1 MSFRINR
8 IVPSIALALL
18 AAPLSAI
25 AEDGKVYPATMCQGS
40 LVGNPSILSYDGT
53 RLVNTSTTYS
63 AVVVCPAIKDDVF
76 SGAGANEAY
85 MRYYKA
91 NSTGFI
97 SNLYSFS
104 AYGTASF
111 TQFKSDFGGAGYKT
125 LSYTPIS
132 SYSQG
137 YYQFVVV
144 IPPGTSSAKSS
155 VISYRL
161 DEN

>member
-1 MSFRINR
+1 MSSKPRK
-8 IVPSIALALL
+8 IVSSIAVVLL
-18 AAPLSAI
+18 AMPLLAT
-25 AEDGKVYPATMCQGS
+25 AEDGKVYPATMCQGT
-40 LVGNPSILSYDGT
+40 VGNPTNLSYDGT
-53 RLVNTSTTYS
+53 KLVNTSTTYS
-63 AVVVCPAIKDDVF
+63 AVVVCPMIKDDVF

-104 AYGTASF
+104 AFGTASF

-144 IPPGTSSAKSS
+144 IPPGTSTAKSS